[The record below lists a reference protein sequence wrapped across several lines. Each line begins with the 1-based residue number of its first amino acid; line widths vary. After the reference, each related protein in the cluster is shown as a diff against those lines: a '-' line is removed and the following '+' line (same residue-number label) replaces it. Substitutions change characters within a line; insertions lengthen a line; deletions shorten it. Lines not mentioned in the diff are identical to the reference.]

1 MKQVCGSNDEPLE
14 ILGEDFLVFGLG
26 GCTYAMDYSLV
37 EEIRHFDPEAIGEAE
52 DAPAFVRGMGYVSGN
67 QVPLVDLSVKLGLPP
82 VGSTP
87 QAGMIFAMIHARRIG
102 LVVESIDG
110 VTIQQPHCIGEAPQ
124 SDPVLPASVLLGL
137 GRVGG
142 QSVVLVDMTK
152 LVTREDAEQAW
163 LSAAVA

>member
-1 MKQVCGSNDEPLE
+1 
-14 ILGEDFLVFGLG
+14 
-26 GCTYAMDYSLV
+26 
-37 EEIRHFDPEAIGEAE
+37 
-52 DAPAFVRGMGYVSGN
+52 
-67 QVPLVDLSVKLGLPP
+67 
-82 VGSTP
+82 
-87 QAGMIFAMIHARRIG
+87 MIFAMIHARRIG

-152 LVTREDAEQAW
+152 LVTREEAEQAW
-163 LSAAVA
+163 LSAAVS